1 MVVLRLRPYD
11 GDDPRSDVPI
21 MFRCPDVSAT
31 REGPAVLPPTPGRVR
46 QGVRIHRV
54 CLAVVKLGLVAGLAG
69 FNVWWYLRDARPL
82 ADNQTM
88 ERWMARGAAERV
100 LVEQREILRREPHN
114 AEARIALGRA
124 LATSGRLLEC
134 ARVLRSV
141 PDWSPQHYDSLFRA
155 AQAFLMVNRAR
166 DAEAVLKSILVAD
179 PLHPPEPGLYHDAGQ
194 ELLKLYATEDRWE
207 DAYPVIWQVF
217 DRSAPADR
225 PRALTMRVR
234 SEVERVAPGQRRE
247 AVARYVAADPKDIE
261 ALRALANAELALQ
274 RREEAIQHMK
284 ECLQIRPDDPR
295 VWRDYLAILQAT
307 GDREGFR
314 AAMEKLP
321 KSADEEPEV
330 WVHRG
335 RQAEQAG
342 NVEAAAL
349 AYREALNL
357 DPNRIAAHYRLAAIE
372 ARLGHRAEAEAH
384 RRRWDE
390 LREAQAKL
398 RQVDA
403 EYRSA
408 LSAAAGDNPDP
419 RALDRFRSATR
430 RLAVTCEALGWAR
443 AAAACRQ
450 ILADL

>member
-1 MVVLRLRPYD
+1 MERLRLQPGD
-11 GDDPRSDVPI
+11 GGVPRFHEPI
-21 MFRCPDVSAT
+21 MFMNPDVSAT
-31 REGPAVLPPTPGRVR
+31 REGPTIRPPASDRVR
-46 QGVRIHRV
+46 HGVRFRRV
-54 CLAVVKLGLVAGLAG
+54 ALAAVKLGMFAGLAG
-69 FNVWWYLRDARPL
+69 FNFWWYLRDTRPL
-82 ADNQTM
+82 ADNRTI
-88 ERWMARGAAERV
+88 EGWIARGEADRGV
-100 LVEQREILRREPHN
+100 LELRETLRRSPHD

-124 LATSGRLLEC
+124 LAASGRLLEC
-134 ARVLRSV
+134 ARVLESV
-141 PDWSPQHYDSLFRA
+141 PDWSPRRFDSLYRA
-155 AQAFLMVNRAR
+155 AQAFLMADRAR
-166 DAEAVLKSILVAD
+166 DAEAVLKSILDAD

-207 DAYPVIWQVF
+207 DAYPIIWQVF

-247 AVARYVAADPKDIE
+247 AAARYVAADPTDVE
-261 ALRALANAELALQ
+261 ALRALANAEMALQ
-274 RREEAIQHMK
+274 RRDEALQHIK
-284 ECLQIRPDDPR
+284 ECLRIRPDDPR
-295 VWRDYLAILQAT
+295 VWRDYLAMLQAT

-321 KSADEEPEV
+321 ASADKEPEV

-342 NVEAAAL
+342 NVEAAAS
-349 AYREALNL
+349 AYRKALDL

-390 LREAQAKL
+390 LREAQTKL

-403 EYRSA
+403 DYRLA
-408 LSAAAGDNPDP
+408 LSAAAGDNVDP
-419 RALDRFRSATR
+419 KALDTFRAATR
-430 RLAVTCEALGWAR
+430 RLAATCEALGWAR